1 VGKYFGEWVNDT
13 EGTRQMLYRLLYT
26 NHFNGLCDCH
36 CKSQILVNLHFCNW
50 RLRKNRR
57 VKDFWIATVYQK
69 HRALLT
75 TKKDV

>member
-1 VGKYFGEWVNDT
+1 
-13 EGTRQMLYRLLYT
+13 MLYRLLYT
-26 NHFNGLCDCH
+26 NYFNDLCDCY
-36 CKSQILVNLHFCNW
+36 CKSQISANLHFCNQQ
-50 RLRKNRR
+50 LRKNRR